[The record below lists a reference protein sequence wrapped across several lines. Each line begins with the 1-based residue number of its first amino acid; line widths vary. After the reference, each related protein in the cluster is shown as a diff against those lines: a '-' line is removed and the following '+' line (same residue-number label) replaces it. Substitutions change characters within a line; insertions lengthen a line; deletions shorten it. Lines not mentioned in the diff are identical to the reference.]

1 MSLFLAAVDVL
12 PQPSLAVNVLVCERE
27 QSVLDTDPSFDVIVG
42 SPHASVAVAVPS
54 AAVMALDEGL
64 HPSGTV
70 VNVLVNPGA
79 VTSSVQV
86 TVLAAVDV
94 LPQPSLA
101 VNVLVC
107 EREQSVLDTDPSL
120 DVIVGSPHASVA
132 VAVPSAA
139 VIALDEGL
147 HPSGTV
153 VNVLVNPGAV
163 TSSVHVTVLDV
174 VAVLS
179 QPSLAVQVLVCDLL
193 QPLLTTGPSVIILAL
208 MPQLSVAPATPSE
221 ASTCDGV
228 GLQLCKAGT
237 ANIINPG
244 GILSS
249 VHVTVLAA
257 VDVLP
262 QPSLAVNVLVCE
274 REQSVLDTD
283 PSLDV
288 IVGSPH
294 ASVAVA
300 VPSAVVM
307 ALDEGLHPSGTVVNV
322 LVNPG
327 AVTSSVHVTVLDVV
341 AVLSQPSLAVQV
353 LVCDLLQPLLTIGP
367 SAIILALMPTIVSR
381 ACHSK

>member
-1 MSLFLAAVDVL
+1 
-12 PQPSLAVNVLVCERE
+12 
-27 QSVLDTDPSFDVIVG
+27 
-42 SPHASVAVAVPS
+42 
-54 AAVMALDEGL
+54 
-64 HPSGTV
+64 
-70 VNVLVNPGA
+70 
-79 VTSSVQV
+79 
-86 TVLAAVDV
+86 
-94 LPQPSLA
+94 
-101 VNVLVC
+101 
-107 EREQSVLDTDPSL
+107 
-120 DVIVGSPHASVA
+120 
-132 VAVPSAA
+132 
-139 VIALDEGL
+139 
-147 HPSGTV
+147 
-153 VNVLVNPGAV
+153 
-163 TSSVHVTVLDV
+163 
-174 VAVLS
+174 
-179 QPSLAVQVLVCDLL
+179 
-193 QPLLTTGPSVIILAL
+193 L

-221 ASTCDGV
+221 ASTCAGV
-228 GLQLCKAGT
+228 GLQLCKAGA

-353 LVCDLLQPLLTIGP
+353 LVCDLLQPLLTTGP
-367 SAIILALMPTIVSR
+367 SVIILALMPQLSVAPATPSEASTCAGVGLQLCKAGTANIINPGGILSSVHVTVS
-381 ACHSK
+381 CCC